1 MRRVFLLKGLA
12 GSAQVRHS
20 ATCTFNPTSSTACQI
35 QQHPNQKKN
44 IQQTNKQ
51 SINPTNNQT
60 PITQPPTNQTKNQQ
74 TINKPRYQQPRY
86 QQPSNQQPTN
96 QQTKAEPTNNQQTN
110 QTIPAPSNPHKVVK
124 HCLLVTLQHQWT
136 NKHPTTNN
144 QTAKQ
149 PTGQKQSPNHTD
161 SSCTFKD
168 TFKIACLP
176 P

>member
-60 PITQPPTNQTKNQQ
+60 PNTQPPTNQTKNQQ
-74 TINKPRYQQPRY
+74 TINKPRY

>member
-1 MRRVFLLKGLA
+1 MLLVIMWGAYSFSRGWRAVLRFVTVLLA
-12 GSAQVRHS
+12 PSTPPQALLARY
-20 ATCTFNPTSSTACQI
+20 NNIPTK
-35 QQHPNQKKN
+35 KKN

-60 PITQPPTNQTKNQQ
+60 PNTQPPTNQTKNQQ
-74 TINKPRYQQPRY
+74 TINKPRY

-110 QTIPAPSNPHKVVK
+110 QTIPAPWNPHKVVK

-136 NKHPTTNN
+136 NKHPTTN
-144 QTAKQ
+144 KQ